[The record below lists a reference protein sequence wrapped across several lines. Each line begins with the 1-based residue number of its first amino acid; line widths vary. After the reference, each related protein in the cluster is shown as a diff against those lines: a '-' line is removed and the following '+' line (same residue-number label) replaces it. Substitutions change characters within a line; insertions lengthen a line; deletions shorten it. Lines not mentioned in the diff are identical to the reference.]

1 MDTTRTPTLMTSPVA
16 QAYIIDDD
24 DILLE
29 LMQGLISSIGVAS
42 RTFQN
47 PYEFLQSYTPS
58 AWECVISDIRMPEL
72 GGLGLQREL
81 QTRHIVPP
89 PVIFVTGYAD
99 VSVAVEGMKQGA
111 FDFIEKPIDGHR
123 FLEKVQA
130 ALTLSR
136 SLHTQRMQL
145 VARNARLALLT
156 PKEREIVEQVLE
168 GLSSRDIAEQLSL
181 SVRTVENH
189 RKHIMDKL
197 RVKSAIEL
205 IKLFL
210 QPQEQGH

>member
-1 MDTTRTPTLMTSPVA
+1 MTATVA

-29 LMQGLISSIGVAS
+29 LMQELVASIGIACK
-42 RTFQN
+42 TFQSPN
-47 PYEFLQSYTPS
+47 YFLQAYAPGSC
-58 AWECVISDIRMPEL
+58 ECVISDIRMPEI

-81 QTRHIVPP
+81 QTRYLIPP
-89 PVIFVTGYAD
+89 PIIFVTGYAD

-111 FDFIEKPIDGHR
+111 FDFVEKPIDGHR
-123 FLEKVQA
+123 FLEKIQA
-130 ALTLSR
+130 ALTASR
-136 SLHTQRMQL
+136 SLHSQRMQQT
-145 VARNARLALLT
+145 ARNARLALLT
-156 PKEREIVEQVLE
+156 PKEREIIEQVLQ

-210 QPQEQGH
+210 QPQEH

>member
-1 MDTTRTPTLMTSPVA
+1 MNATVA

-29 LMQGLISSIGVAS
+29 LMQELVAS
-42 RTFQN
+42 ISVGCKTFQN
-47 PYEFLQSYTPS
+47 PHHFLQGYSPG
-58 AWECVISDIRMPEL
+58 ACECVISDIRMPEL

-81 QTRHIVPP
+81 QLRHVIPP

-130 ALTLSR
+130 ALTHSR
-136 SLHTQRMQL
+136 SLHNQRLQQ
-145 VARNARLALLT
+145 ATRNARMALLT

-168 GLSSRDIAEQLSL
+168 GLSSRDIAEHLSL

-210 QPQEQGH
+210 QPQEQGN

>member
-1 MDTTRTPTLMTSPVA
+1 MTTTVA

-24 DILLE
+24 DILLDM
-29 LMQGLISSIGVAS
+29 MQALVASIGITCK
-42 RTFQN
+42 TFQN
-47 PYEFLQSYTPS
+47 PHAFLQSYTPG
-58 AWECVISDIRMPEL
+58 ACECVISDIRMPEL

-81 QTRHIVPP
+81 QNRHAVSP
-89 PVIFVTGYAD
+89 PVIFVTSYGD

-111 FDFIEKPIDGHR
+111 FDFVEKPIDGHR

-130 ALTLSR
+130 ALALSR
-136 SLHTQRMQL
+136 NLHSQRMQQA
-145 VARNARLALLT
+145 ARHARMALLT
-156 PKEREIVEQVLE
+156 IKEREIVERVLE
-168 GLSSRDIAEQLSL
+168 GMSSRDIADQLSL

-210 QPQEQGH
+210 SPE

>member
-1 MDTTRTPTLMTSPVA
+1 MTATTA
-16 QAYIIDDD
+16 QAHIIDDD

-29 LMQGLISSIGVAS
+29 LMQELVSSIGVACK
-42 RTFQN
+42 TFQS
-47 PYEFLQSYTPS
+47 PQKFLQSYTPG
-58 AWECVISDIRMPEL
+58 ACECVISDIRMPEL

-81 QTRHIVPP
+81 QNRHLIPP

-130 ALTLSR
+130 ALALSR
-136 SLHTQRMQL
+136 NLHSQRMQQA
-145 VARNARLALLT
+145 ARNARMALLT

-168 GLSSRDIAEQLSL
+168 GLSSRDIADQLSL

-197 RVKSAIEL
+197 RVKSAVEL

-210 QPQEQGH
+210 TPQEQ

>member
-1 MDTTRTPTLMTSPVA
+1 MTAPVA
-16 QAYIIDDD
+16 QAYIVDDD

-29 LMQGLISSIGVAS
+29 LMQGLISSIGVTS
-42 RTFQN
+42 KTFQN
-47 PYEFLQSYTPS
+47 PHQFLQSYSPG
-58 AWECVISDIRMPEL
+58 ACECVISDIRMPEL

-81 QTRHIVPP
+81 QIRHIIPP

-111 FDFIEKPIDGHR
+111 FDFVEKPIDGHR

-136 SLHTQRMQL
+136 SLHGQRMQQ

-156 PKEREIVEQVLE
+156 PKEREIVERVLE

-210 QPQEQGH
+210 QPQEQ